1 MFQRKGQR
9 EEDSKEPKESGLVFE
24 EDEEDPC
31 VASKMEV
38 FLAAST
44 SMAAI
49 WNFITRG
56 KREIVS
62 KTVTLR
68 RRCR

>member
-1 MFQRKGQR
+1 MFQRRGQR
-9 EEDSKEPKESGLVFE
+9 EEDSKEPKEKGLVVE
-24 EDEEDPC
+24 EEDEDEEDPC

-49 WNFITRG
+49 WNFITQG
-56 KREIVS
+56 KREIIS
-62 KTVTLR
+62 KSVAL
-68 RRCR
+68 C